1 MEISELQAEIDRQLE
16 DYRIGKVRKRKD
28 GKSVFYNIHYLAY
41 INNKCK
47 KRETNSLRCTR

>member
-28 GKSVFYNIHYLAY
+28 GNFNVFITY
-41 INNKCK
+41 II
-47 KRETNSLRCTR
+47 

>member
-28 GKSVFYNIHYLAY
+28 GNFGVFLILF
-41 INNKCK
+41 NNDKCK
-47 KRETNSLRCTR
+47 EERLIYLDIRV